1 MHRVQLAYTLADA
14 RDTQRAL
21 HHPLLAMLAALHAT
35 GSISAA
41 ARALGLSYRHVWGEL
56 KRWEAQLGQPLVLWS
71 KGQPAR
77 LTPFGEKLLWAER
90 RALARLAPQI
100 EALRSEL
107 ERLDSTLPLY
117 NVQTLS
123 DHMSVP
129 LFPFRMAATVLGSF
143 GILAIVLAAI
153 GIYGVMSYVVAG
165 RTREIGVRIALGAAR
180 RDVLLLIIKQGMTLA
195 VIGLGIGLLTA
206 FGVAQLLANLLF
218 GISAVDPL
226 TFAGVAL
233 LLALVAALACYVP
246 ARRATKVDPLVALHY
261 E

>member
-1 MHRVQLAYTLADA
+1 MAADGKYNSLIEDPKAAFYRPILRDYSTNATLVA
-14 RDTQRAL
+14 RTSGD
-21 HHPLLAMLAALHAT
+21 PKAAIA
-35 GSISAA
+35 
-41 ARALGLSYRHVWGEL
+41 
-56 KRWEAQLGQPLVLWS
+56 
-71 KGQPAR
+71 
-77 LTPFGEKLLWAER
+77 
-90 RALARLAPQI
+90 
-100 EALRSEL
+100 ALRSEL
-107 ERLDSTLPLY
+107 ERLDATLPLY

-195 VIGLGIGLLTA
+195 VIGLGIGLLIA
-206 FGVAQLLANLLF
+206 FGAAQLLANLLF

-233 LLALVAALACYVP
+233 LLALVAALACYIP